1 MLANRTDRAL
11 VALLVLVVCT
21 IAYATSAIT
30 ATAAQAYTLGAADG
44 NPAAAPIAAHVG
56 ARTYRIVMDPNAPL
70 DAYADRIEAFRAH
83 GMRPQIVVGGTG
95 TTVRGR
101 TTVEKWQ
108 IVNTAIHA
116 FERWPDTY
124 SVSVINE
131 PDLAGVSACQYA
143 KTYRTAYRM
152 LKRAGVPRVLFGE
165 FSPLNPL
172 RWTKR
177 ALDCVGSLKTDG
189 WAWHGYDSLPSY
201 TGMARVAEVRRFV
214 DATSLRTGRGNHPEL
229 YCTEYGVKTRGD
241 AANTEAEGRA
251 MWARALSNARRYKVA
266 EVVIW
271 QILPVD
277 GDSESWDT
285 SIVAAD
291 GHPRPAFATIASAD

>member
-189 WAWHGYDSLPSY
+189 WAWHEQLDTITEVDRSPGCGYWWYCDQRDRVRLGCHRVEALRRPGRPS
-201 TGMARVAEVRRFV
+201 RRHV
-214 DATSLRTGRGNHPEL
+214 PATERNP
-229 YCTEYGVKTRGD
+229 
-241 AANTEAEGRA
+241 
-251 MWARALSNARRYKVA
+251 
-266 EVVIW
+266 
-271 QILPVD
+271 
-277 GDSESWDT
+277 
-285 SIVAAD
+285 
-291 GHPRPAFATIASAD
+291 SAP